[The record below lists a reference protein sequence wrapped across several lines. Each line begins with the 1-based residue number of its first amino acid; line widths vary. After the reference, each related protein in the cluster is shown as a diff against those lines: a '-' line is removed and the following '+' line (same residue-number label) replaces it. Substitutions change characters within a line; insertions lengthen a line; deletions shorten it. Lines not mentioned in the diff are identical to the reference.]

1 MEIRW
6 VGLRKTPRNH
16 AAADLA
22 VSAGGVAVEYRVY
35 LRNTVYLTFR
45 SVDRSRLAARPLTGV
60 GIEAKKVGG
69 GDGWYVYATAGML
82 AAGRKKLRD
91 ALAENVWTAAESGCA
106 NEKKAKGWLEKLD
119 AAPLCGIVYGYR
131 SCKCQR
137 ASTRKHKTP
146 PLAAYVGRTN
156 PKILLMWP

>member
-22 VSAGGVAVEYRVY
+22 VSAGGVAVKYRVY

-45 SVDRSRLAARPLTGV
+45 SVDRSRLAARPLRLAGV

-69 GDGWYVYATAGML
+69 GDRWYVYATTGML
-82 AAGRKKLRD
+82 AAGRKELRD
-91 ALAENVWTAAESGCA
+91 ALAENVWTAAEDGWT
-106 NEKKAKGWLEKLD
+106 NEKKAKG
-119 AAPLCGIVYGYR
+119 
-131 SCKCQR
+131 
-137 ASTRKHKTP
+137 
-146 PLAAYVGRTN
+146 
-156 PKILLMWP
+156 